1 MLGRGGGEG
10 IGDHLK
16 WAGGRW
22 GGREGI
28 LGNAYYWDLRRG
40 GERADAEIEPWAPNL
55 NHSYWSKLTIE
66 GRDMGGGGIRA
77 AEALDWL
84 AMLGGGKGG
93 RGGSGSTIVIGWR
106 RIPPFFSLSQE
117 KKLRD
122 RI

>member
-1 MLGRGGGEG
+1 LWFGGKGGGGEG

-66 GRDMGGGGIRA
+66 GRDMGGGG
-77 AEALDWL
+77 
-84 AMLGGGKGG
+84 
-93 RGGSGSTIVIGWR
+93 GSEQQRLWIGWQCWEEAR
-106 RIPPFFSLSQE
+106 GEGGAVDPPL
-117 KKLRD
+117 
-122 RI
+122 

>member
-28 LGNAYYWDLRRG
+28 LGNAYYWDLRGG

-66 GRDMGGGGIRA
+66 GRDMGGGDQSSRGSGLVGNAGRRQ
-77 AEALDWL
+77 
-84 AMLGGGKGG
+84 GGKGG
-93 RGGSGSTIVIGWR
+93 QWIHHCDW
-106 RIPPFFSLSQE
+106 LA
-117 KKLRD
+117 
-122 RI
+122 